1 MSGWRRMRLSSFRT
15 FSIGPFSSIGS
26 EGAEREPSMTDSRWE
41 LTIVLLVSA
50 TGFFSG
56 WHFMAQLLH

>member
-1 MSGWRRMRLSSFRT
+1 
-15 FSIGPFSSIGS
+15 
-26 EGAEREPSMTDSRWE
+26 MTDSRWE

-56 WHFMAQLLH
+56 WHFMALLLR